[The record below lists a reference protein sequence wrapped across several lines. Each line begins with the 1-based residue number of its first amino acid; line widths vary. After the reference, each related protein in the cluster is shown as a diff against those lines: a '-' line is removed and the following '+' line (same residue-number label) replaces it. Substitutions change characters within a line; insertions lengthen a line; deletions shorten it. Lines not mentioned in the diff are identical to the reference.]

1 MRRPLLAAV
10 LIAGTIALPP
20 AAIAQGTT
28 TGSTAKQS
36 SVDNQITS
44 DQRSNFRSY
53 VTEQKTPS
61 YTIPGSV
68 QVGVTLPDPGV
79 TYYDVPERF
88 AATTYRYTVVN
99 DRVVLVDPTTR
110 RVVQVVD

>member
-1 MRRPLLAAV
+1 
-10 LIAGTIALPP
+10 
-20 AAIAQGTT
+20 
-28 TGSTAKQS
+28 
-36 SVDNQITS
+36 
-44 DQRSNFRSY
+44 
-53 VTEQKTPS
+53 
-61 YTIPGSV
+61 
-68 QVGVTLPDPGV
+68 V